1 MMSDEPTRVLL
12 YDTTLRDGAQGA
24 EVNFSL
30 PDKLK
35 LTQKLDAFGI
45 DYVEGGWP
53 GSNPKD
59 VEYFQQV
66 RDLELTHAKVTA
78 FGSTRRAQV
87 DAEADD
93 NLQGLVAAATPA
105 VAVFGKSWTLQVTDV
120 LRTTLDENRA
130 MIRDSVAFLKAHVP
144 EVIYDAEHFFDGY
157 RADPDYALATLE
169 AAVEGGAD
177 WLVLCDTNG
186 GSLPDE
192 IAAVTEIVR
201 YRFDVPVG
209 IHAHNDGGLGV
220 ANSLAAVQAGATQV
234 QGTINGYGERTGNAD
249 LCAVV
254 PNLALKTDV
263 SVLDDATERLQ
274 QLTRLSRTVS
284 ELANLEH
291 DPRLPFVGKHSF
303 THKGG
308 AHVNAMLKTTKSFE
322 HIPPETVG
330 NQRRYV
336 VSELS
341 GKSNVLQKAEEAG
354 LSVDSSE
361 EAGEILDEL
370 KRLEHEGYQFEDAD
384 ASFELML
391 RRARGEVPTYFELV
405 HFHTHVHR
413 EADEGM
419 PDASAI
425 VKLRIGATEKLESA
439 EGDGPVSALDRAL
452 RKALCEAYPQVLE
465 MTLLDYK
472 VRILESERGTSAKP
486 RVTITTGDGER
497 QWSTVGVA
505 YDILEASW
513 QALADGYVYGL
524 DRCRSE
530 PPKENGRRP
539 DFQMPS
545 DAVSE

>member
-1 MMSDEPTRVLL
+1 MSGEPMPVLL

-35 LTQKLDAFGI
+35 LTQKLDAFGM
-45 DYVEGGWP
+45 DYIEGGWP

-66 RDLELTHAKVTA
+66 RDLELHHAKVTA
-78 FGSTRRAQV
+78 FGSTRRAHV
-87 DAEADD
+87 APEDD
-93 NLQGLVAAATPA
+93 GNLQGLIAADTPA
-105 VAVFGKSWTLQVTDV
+105 VAIFGKSWTLQVTDV
-120 LRTTLDENRA
+120 LHTTLEENRA
-130 MIRDSVAFLKAHVP
+130 MIRDSVAFLKTHIP

-177 WLVLCDTNG
+177 WLILCDTNG
-186 GSLPDE
+186 GTLPEE
-192 IAAVTEIVR
+192 ITAVTEIVR
-201 YRFDVPVG
+201 YRFDIPVG

-220 ANSLAAVQAGATQV
+220 ANTLAAVRAGATQV

-254 PNLALKTDV
+254 PNLALKMNLP
-263 SVLDDATERLQ
+263 VLDDQDDRLG

-291 DPRLPFVGKHSF
+291 NPRLPFVGRHSF

-308 AHVNAMLKTTKSFE
+308 AHVNAMLKTTRSFE
-322 HIPPETVG
+322 HIRPETVG
-330 NQRRYV
+330 NARRYV

-361 EAGEILDEL
+361 EAGEILDQL

-384 ASFELML
+384 ASFELIL
-391 RRARGEVPTYFELV
+391 RRARGEVPTYFELI
-405 HFHTHVHR
+405 HFHTHIHR
-413 EADEGM
+413 EADEGA
-419 PDASAI
+419 PYASAI
-425 VKLRIGATEKLESA
+425 VKLRIGQTEKLESA

-465 MTLLDYK
+465 MKLLDYK
-472 VRILESERGTSAKP
+472 VRILESERGTDAKP

-513 QALADGYVYGL
+513 QGLADGYVYGL
-524 DRCRSE
+524 DRCDAEAPSHYRSLSAIE
-530 PPKENGRRP
+530 
-539 DFQMPS
+539 
-545 DAVSE
+545 